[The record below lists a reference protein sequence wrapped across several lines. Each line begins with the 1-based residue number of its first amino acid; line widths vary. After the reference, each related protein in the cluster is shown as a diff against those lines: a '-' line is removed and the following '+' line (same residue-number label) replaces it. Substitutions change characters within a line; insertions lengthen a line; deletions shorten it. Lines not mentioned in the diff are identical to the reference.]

1 MAHYT
6 FCTLLLLLC
15 PTIVNANCW
24 NLVWADE
31 FSGSIVDPCN
41 WSFYYGND
49 WGLLHYNTDRPENVK
64 VSNGKLQLIARRE
77 SYMGFDY
84 TAALLETRHKGQWQY
99 GRIEARMKLPSTTG
113 FVPAFWML
121 PTERRY
127 GWWPQSGEIDIMEH
141 PTHEPWQI
149 YGTVHT
155 GAYNYFGGQQGPQ
168 GSTSY
173 VSNAESV
180 FHIYAIEWT
189 DEKIDFYVD
198 DTKYYTF
205 SNQHAGYTTWPFDQ
219 PFSIRLA
226 QGVGGEWV
234 GPPNSATVFPAI
246 LEIDYVRVFQDV
258 SDIAI
263 SGTDHVLP
271 HRQNVVY
278 SVPDISGASYAWSVT
293 GNAAIVSGQST
304 RQISI
309 DWEDMSG
316 IVDVVVATDC
326 NSQTVTYPVE
336 VSPNFLANPG
346 FEKGVKYWDKNFAY
360 WAAAEYSLPTTEFH
374 DGEYS
379 LRLNVKTLSDYPWDI
394 QISQGNLPLEANKRY
409 EGSFWAKAE
418 GNECEI
424 NAAIIDVNDFTLY
437 YLNTFT
443 LTDNWQQVRFEFT
456 ASANATAAFN
466 IDLGLQTGTYYL
478 DDFLFTTPG
487 PSSPTHH
494 LHNGDFSLGEA
505 GWTSNAWWPAQA
517 TGSVQNGEYVMSID
531 NGGNYVWDV
540 HLGQSGLLIENG
552 RTYHVSFD
560 AYGVAARQISAL
572 VGKNSD
578 PWTVYS
584 GSQVFSITT
593 TKQRYAYTFTM
604 NERTDSEARL
614 GFDIGLSDVDVVFDN
629 VIVVS
634 SAESRI

>member
-1 MAHYT
+1 MANYT
-6 FCTLLLLLC
+6 FCTVLLLLC

-31 FSGSIVDPCN
+31 FNGSIVDPCN
-41 WSFYYGND
+41 WSFHYGND
-49 WGLLHYNTDRPENVK
+49 WGQLHYNTDRPENIK

-84 TAALLETRHKGQWQY
+84 TAARLDSQHKGEWRY
-99 GRIEARMKLPSTTG
+99 GRIEARMKLPGTTG

-141 PTHEPWQI
+141 PTHEPRQI

-155 GAYNYFGGQQGPQ
+155 GAYNLFGGRQGAQ
-168 GSTSY
+168 GNTFYLSD
-173 VSNAESV
+173 AESA
-180 FHIYAIEWT
+180 FHIYAVEWT
-189 DEKIDFYVD
+189 NEKIDFYVD

-205 SNQHAGYTTWPFDQ
+205 SNQHTGYTTWPFDQ
-219 PFSIRLA
+219 AFYLRLA
-226 QGVGGEWV
+226 QQVGGGWV
-234 GPPNSATVFPAI
+234 GPPDESSHFPAVM
-246 LEIDYVRVFQDV
+246 EIDYVRVYQHLEN
-258 SDIAI
+258 IAI
-263 SGTDHVLP
+263 SGTDYVLP
-271 HRQNVVY
+271 DSQNVVY
-278 SVPDISGASYAWSVT
+278 SVPDISEADYEWNVSGGAD
-293 GNAAIVSGQST
+293 IVSGQFT

-309 DWEDMSG
+309 DWEDTSG
-316 IVDVVVATDC
+316 IVDVVVTTDC

-336 VSPNFLANPG
+336 VSRNFLGNPG
-346 FEKGVKYWDKNFAY
+346 FEKGAKYWEKRFGSSV
-360 WAAAEYSLPTTEFH
+360 AAEYSLRTTEFH

-379 LRLNVKTLSDYPWDI
+379 LCVNAKTLGDNPWDI
-394 QISQGNLPLEANKRY
+394 QISQGNLLLEANKRY

-418 GNECEI
+418 GNECKV
-424 NAAIIDVNDFTLY
+424 NAAIIDVDDFTLY

-443 LTDNWQQVRFEFT
+443 LTNNWQQVQFEFT
-456 ASANATAAFN
+456 ASADATAAFN
-466 IDLGLQTGTYYL
+466 IDLGLQTGTYYF
-478 DDFLFTTPG
+478 DDFLFTTPD
-487 PSSPTHH
+487 PSNPKHL

-517 TGSVQNGEYVMSID
+517 TGSVRNGEYVISID

-540 HLGQSGLLIENG
+540 HLGQSGLSIENG
-552 RTYHVSFD
+552 KTYHVSFD
-560 AYGVAARQISAL
+560 AYGAAPRQISAL

-604 NERTDSEARL
+604 NERTDSEARF
-614 GFDIGLSDVDVVFDN
+614 GFDIGQSDVDVVFDN
-629 VIVVS
+629 VIIAS
-634 SAESRI
+634 SAESGV